1 MVNLIGEASSKP
13 LVRHVAKLS
22 SLVLRGATLAIRFCL
37 SFYILKFL
45 GYEAF
50 GIYGLVLGLIGVV
63 PAAIG
68 WGLNYF
74 VSREVV
80 GCPPTEALLVIRD
93 RLVISV
99 LSLTALTMIAVI
111 VLPIVGYP
119 LGITVV
125 FVILLIWSETLG
137 LDVNQPLIG
146 VNLALQANVVYFV
159 RSALWVVPLVAVGV
173 FWPET
178 RRLDVIF
185 GVWLVGQLLGLGA
198 VFWFVRKWPLR
209 LAASAPIDR
218 KWVRK
223 RLSTSW
229 FIYLSD
235 LGLVGLIYVDRYI
248 VGAML
253 GLALTGVYTFFWSL
267 TNALQTLVQTAVVQL
282 ALPPLVMAVK
292 EGRTSVWRATLRTEF
307 IRTLVISIVLSVA
320 IYLAS
325 EIIIEILGMQS
336 LREHRLVFILLLLAA
351 VLRSCSDLLN
361 AGLTSLTLDRYYA
374 VMNISG
380 ILLSVLFASAGIAV
394 FGLNGAGYA
403 AVLTAALLT
412 AARAAL
418 LLQGTAG
425 WSLPP
430 KRKGPD

>member
-1 MVNLIGEASSKP
+1 LVNLIGDVESSS
-13 LVRHVAKLS
+13 LMRHIAKLS
-22 SLVLRGATLAIRFCL
+22 SLGLRGATLTIRFCL

-50 GIYGLVLGLIGVV
+50 GVYGLVLGLIGVI

-80 GCPPTEALLVIRD
+80 GRPQTEALLIVRD
-93 RLVISV
+93 RLVITV
-99 LSLTALTMIAVI
+99 LSLTTLTVLALIL
-111 VLPIVGYP
+111 LPVAGYP
-119 LGITVV
+119 LGLTSVL
-125 FVILLIWSETLG
+125 VIMLIWTETLG
-137 LDVNQPLIG
+137 LDINQPLIG
-146 VNLALQANVVYFV
+146 VNLALPANIVYFI
-159 RSALWVVPLVAVGV
+159 RSALWVVPLVAAGIL
-173 FWPET
+173 WPAT
-178 RRLDVIF
+178 RTLDVIF
-185 GVWLVGQLLGLGA
+185 GVWLVGQLFGLGS
-198 VFWFVRKWPLR
+198 VLWFVRKWPLG
-209 LAASAPIDR
+209 LATSMPIDR
-218 KWVRK
+218 KWVHH

-282 ALPPLVMAVK
+282 ALPPLVIAVK
-292 EGRTSVWRATLRTEF
+292 EGGTSVWRATLRTEF
-307 IRTLVISIVLSVA
+307 IRTLVISVVLSVA

-325 EIIIEILGMQS
+325 EVIIEVLGMQS

-374 VMNISG
+374 IINIGG
-380 ILLSVLFASAGIAV
+380 ILLSVVLASAGIAL
-394 FGLNGAGYA
+394 FGLNGAGFA
-403 AVLTAALLT
+403 AVITAGLLT
-412 AARAAL
+412 AVRVAL
-418 LLQGTAG
+418 LLHGTAG
-425 WSLPP
+425 WVTSS
-430 KRKGPD
+430 KAERA